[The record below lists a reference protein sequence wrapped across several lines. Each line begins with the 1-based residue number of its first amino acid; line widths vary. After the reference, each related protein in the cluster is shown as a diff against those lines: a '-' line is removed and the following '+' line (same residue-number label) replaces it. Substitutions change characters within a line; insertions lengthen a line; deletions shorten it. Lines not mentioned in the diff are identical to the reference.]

1 MLAVKQYLWSYDV
14 YDVIDI
20 LKGFLRQKSDL
31 QRIEHPAVCIC
42 FASPFEIY
50 IEVTRQKMIS

>member
-1 MLAVKQYLWSYDV
+1 MQYLWSYEV

-31 QRIEHPAVCIC
+31 KIIEHAAVCIC
-42 FASPFEIY
+42 FASPFEIN
-50 IEVTRQKMIS
+50 IQVTRQKMIS